1 MEGSVDSAELSR
13 YYAGEYGEYCNA
25 CQAAVV
31 RSSDALEVLPGVA
44 NSE

>member
-1 MEGSVDSAELSR
+1 MEGSVDSAEPSR
-13 YYAGEYGEYCNA
+13 YYAGEYCNA

-44 NSE
+44 NNA